1 MTPVDLSRQ
10 FEYENGFYLT
20 APVDRISK
28 FVTHLD
34 LFRRISGLAG
44 DIVEC
49 GVFKGAS
56 LCRWVKLR
64 ALLENNGSRRIVAF
78 DTFAE
83 FPEAD
88 FADDRNRRSDFIAA
102 AGNTSIA
109 LKDLEALLRGHGVYE
124 NIDLVAGDIAKTVP
138 AYIENRPEMKI
149 ALLNIDVDLQAPT
162 RTCLQ
167 YFYPRLVRGGI
178 AILDDYGAFAGANH
192 AIDEFFAESNVRIQK
207 LPFSSNVAFVVKE

>member
-1 MTPVDLSRQ
+1 MTPVESSRQ

-34 LFRRISGLAG
+34 LFRRVSSLAG

-78 DTFAE
+78 DTFGD

-88 FADDRNRRSDFIAA
+88 FVDDQTRRSDFIAA

-109 LKDLEALLRGHGVYE
+109 LEDLETLLRGQGVYE

-138 AYIENRPEMKI
+138 AYTEDRPEMKI
-149 ALLNIDVDLQAPT
+149 ALLNIDVDLRAPT

-167 YFYPRLVRGGI
+167 QLYPRLVRGGI

-192 AIDEFFAESNVRIQK
+192 AIDEFFAETDVRIQK